1 MTFQELVKLKEIVN
15 EHQSKLDYYIRSSG
29 EYIPNGKAKQVENP
43 FNLYTVLRR
52 ESIHGRDTVIEKQSS
67 GTEFRGEEENRFLE
81 DFLTG
86 IDPRK
91 KYDDAIGNRRIAI
104 PKNQQDFDKLSD
116 RQKRLLEKRLFKSL
130 VISCAQLLN
139 GFNRMDRT
147 NEVYE
152 LKNKYISEYLAYAEM
167 FNARFPES
175 KMAFG
180 FTPDDKGVAA
190 LTGSVPGYS
199 RFSVHLGDP
208 ITAAKILFN
217 ANQTIL
223 SEGPALGFQY
233 TPRIQ
238 RLVSQKGLPYVKY
251 GECELTDGG
260 DTSKILKTYNLRD
273 IRASFNRYMDK
284 RRTLPSGRL
293 SDSDK
298 RMLEPYKF
306 DIETDVYDF
315 VNTHEYP
322 LDINE
327 FNTGVVN
334 CYNGYGVKEFSDVVR
349 RTKDELEL
357 DIAFNLIFAP
367 ENFNKRER
375 MYIAERAELPLD
387 KLQLVQGFSSQ
398 KTYTDLKEAT
408 DYFITKKTKNKSEQE
423 KLELLKKIGKV
434 YRYYPTEEFD
444 RNFEFLSVLDASV
457 IGISEEAL
465 EQFKIDELLLLY
477 SENKKDVQT
486 LLNNPDYAVTLIEAL
501 NKNNAMD
508 KLFDVIPVGHVA
520 ELIQSAENEDVD
532 FSLISQFLSVKIKEM
547 SQEEIEEVLN
557 PEEFDMFRFETIIK
571 YVDDDTKKDF
581 LTKSIGAVKDMQEAD
596 SILRT
601 TIEGMNADDKTIEKA
616 LSIYDQIRDVL
627 SDTTRE
633 SRQTALDIE
642 LLLETQEHAN
652 DVQDDDEPEEP

>member
-1 MTFQELVKLKEIVN
+1 MTFQELLKLKELVN
-15 EHQSKLDYYIRSSG
+15 ARQQKMDYYIRSRG
-29 EYIPNGKAKQVENP
+29 EYISSGKGQSKENP
-43 FNLYTVLRR
+43 FNLYAVLRHD
-52 ESIHGRDTVIEKQSS
+52 SIHGRDTILEKQTS
-67 GTEFRGEEENRFLE
+67 GTEFRGEDENRFLE

-86 IDPRK
+86 DDPRRK
-91 KYDDAIGNRRIAI
+91 FDTAIGNLPIAI
-104 PKNQQDFDKLSD
+104 PRTQQDFDKLPD
-116 RQKRLLEKRLFKSL
+116 RKKRSLEKRLFKSL
-130 VISCAQLLN
+130 VVSCAQLLN
-139 GFNRMDRT
+139 GFNRMPRT
-147 NEVYE
+147 NEIYK
-152 LKNKYISEYLAYAEM
+152 LKNTYIAEYLAYAEM
-167 FNARFPES
+167 FNAKFPES

-190 LTGSVPGYS
+190 LTGSLPGYS

-208 ITAAKILFN
+208 ITAANILFD
-217 ANQTIL
+217 ANKIIL
-223 SEGPALGFQY
+223 SEAPNLGFSY

-238 RLVSQKGLPYVKY
+238 RLISQKGLPYVNY
-251 GECELTDGG
+251 GECELIDSG
-260 DTSKILKTYNLRD
+260 DTSKVLKTYNLRD
-273 IRASFNRYMDK
+273 IRASFNRYMSK
-284 RRTLPSGRL
+284 RKTFPSGQL
-293 SDSDK
+293 SDSSK
-298 RMLEPYKF
+298 SALEPYKL
-306 DIETDVYDF
+306 DIETDIYDF
-315 VNTHEYP
+315 VDDHEYP

-349 RTKDELEL
+349 KTKDDLEL

-367 ENFNKRER
+367 ENLNKRER
-375 MYIAERAELPLD
+375 MYIAERAELPLG
-387 KLQLVQGFSSQ
+387 KLQLVQGFSTQ

-423 KLELLKKIGKV
+423 KIELLKKIGKV

-444 RNFEFLSVLDASV
+444 RNFEFLDVLDASA

-465 EQFKIDELLLLY
+465 EEFKIDELLLLY

-486 LLNNPDYAVTLIEAL
+486 LLNNPDYAVTLIKAL
-501 NKNNAMD
+501 NKNNAMG

-532 FSLISQFLSVKIKEM
+532 FSLVSQSLSAKIKGM
-547 SQEEIEEVLN
+547 SQEEIEEIIN

-571 YVDDDTKKDF
+571 YIDDDTKKDF
-581 LTKSIGAVKDMQEAD
+581 LTKSIGTVKDMQEAD
-596 SILRT
+596 SIFRT
-601 TIEGMNADDKTIEKA
+601 TIEEMNADDKTIENA

-633 SRQTALDIE
+633 SRQAALDVE
-642 LLLETQEHAN
+642 LSLEAQEHAN